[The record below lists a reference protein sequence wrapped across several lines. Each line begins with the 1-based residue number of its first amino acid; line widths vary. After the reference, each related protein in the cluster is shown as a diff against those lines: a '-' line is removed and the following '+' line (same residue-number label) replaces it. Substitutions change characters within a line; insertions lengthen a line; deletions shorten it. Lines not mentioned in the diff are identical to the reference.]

1 MSEVNKQRLKEY
13 QISYRNAEK
22 KQKSFDF
29 FSLRGIKINKKSWFL
44 VNNILLKINFIYE
57 QNQLI
62 LMK

>member
-1 MSEVNKQRLKEY
+1 MLK
-13 QISYRNAEK
+13 K

-29 FSLRGIKINKKSWFL
+29 FSLRGIKIKKKSWFL

>member
-1 MSEVNKQRLKEY
+1 MLK
-13 QISYRNAEK
+13 K

-62 LMK
+62 LMKQILKE